1 MRALLFIKKVVTR
14 RNISALL
21 VLIIKFLVSITI
33 LMVALAH
40 IFSLIEVDIFV
51 LVLFGFVVIIW
62 LAPAL
67 PKFFKAFEF
76 PGGWKIEFQDLRQI
90 APEKQTDQKELL
102 IFDLD
107 PNIAVVALRIEIEK
121 RLRRL
126 ALSTDHRPR
135 SLRQTM
141 DELRRSEIL
150 SPSEYSVL
158 NELVVLGNSAA
169 HGADVTESAVH
180 WARDTGPRILAALD
194 KKIADIEGDEND
206 HQ

>member
-1 MRALLFIKKVVTR
+1 
-14 RNISALL
+14 
-21 VLIIKFLVSITI
+21 
-33 LMVALAH
+33 MVALAH

-90 APEKQTDQKELL
+90 ENEAAKAGLLAAPEKQTDQKELL